1 MNSILKDIRRASLTI
16 EHVVVVIN
24 MKERFEKRKLEC
36 AFSSFC
42 VFSRYL
48 KVKRMG
54 SHLAMS
60 DYCSNRD
67 FKKYQNWN
75 RKNCEVLV
83 AREKEKRKCTTSW
96 LRTCLSCST
105 YIGNSCIQLGENKE
119 RTTCSKQLS
128 FESHLLPVS
137 KCTYQA
143 LRHSFRKHC
152 IELIIT
158 IRFRLCPLARIME
171 SKPYTESYL

>member
-36 AFSSFC
+36 AFTSFC

-60 DYCSNRD
+60 DYCN
-67 FKKYQNWN
+67 KVIEIL
-75 RKNCEVLV
+75 KNTKIE
-83 AREKEKRKCTTSW
+83 
-96 LRTCLSCST
+96 
-105 YIGNSCIQLGENKE
+105 IG
-119 RTTCSKQLS
+119 
-128 FESHLLPVS
+128 
-137 KCTYQA
+137 
-143 LRHSFRKHC
+143 
-152 IELIIT
+152 
-158 IRFRLCPLARIME
+158 RIVRC
-171 SKPYTESYL
+171 